1 MPDAIPTPEDKQ
13 PKMQTNIVVQA
24 PMSQWSALKAA
35 GWWMGYDWVMLGV
48 IGFILVTGLYW
59 KLFGDPGTEGLI
71 ALLLATILIL
81 LVWIV
86 SLIFRCSW
94 FVLRLNADIA
104 TLPDQSAR
112 IAVAYLQGTP
122 PSPRK

>member
-24 PMSQWSALKAA
+24 PMTQWTALKAA
-35 GWWMGYDWVMLGV
+35 GWWVSYDWVMLGV
-48 IGFILVTGLYW
+48 IGVIFVTGIYW
-59 KLFGDPGTEGLI
+59 KIFGDPGAEGLI

-86 SLIFRCSW
+86 SLVFRCSW

-122 PSPRK
+122 PPQRK